1 MTNHA
6 GLQVMEYLQRW
17 GFVYPLKTREKQNE
31 KLEVLTADDL
41 NLHSKQNGKPTEYPD
56 FFFLAVLC

>member
-1 MTNHA
+1 
-6 GLQVMEYLQRW
+6 MEYLQRW
-17 GFVYPLKTREKQNE
+17 GFAYPLKTREKQNE